1 MGSFR
6 KAREA
11 GRSGD
16 AIELIGKGWWK
27 EVKEELLA
35 CIESAGRDLR
45 FATSLT
51 LPLLFVTIW
60 VEIWESK
67 AGGGVVHDVPLVL
80 RTVAVRD

>member
-16 AIELIGKGWWK
+16 AIDRIDWKGMVKK
-27 EVKEELLA
+27 EVTEELLA

-45 FATSLT
+45 FATPLT
-51 LPLLFVTIW
+51 SHLSI
-60 VEIWESK
+60 
-67 AGGGVVHDVPLVL
+67 VVL
-80 RTVAVRD
+80 